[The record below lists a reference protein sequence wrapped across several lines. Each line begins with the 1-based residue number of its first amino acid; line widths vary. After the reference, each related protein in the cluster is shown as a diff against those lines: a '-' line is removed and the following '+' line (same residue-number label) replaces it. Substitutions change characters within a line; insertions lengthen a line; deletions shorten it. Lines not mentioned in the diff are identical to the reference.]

1 MKFRLLHVLW
11 LIAIQMFRINHAA
24 FSVLKWNKNL
34 KVFESIPG
42 IASHEDEK
50 RSLTLSSRREE
61 THNFNGEPLLLTYYE
76 ELGFCHFY
84 ENDTKITGILGD
96 LWNYLAKELNF
107 T

>member
-1 MKFRLLHVLW
+1 MTSRPVHVLW
-11 LIAIQMFRINHAA
+11 LIAIQIFTIDHLAFAA
-24 FSVLKWNKNL
+24 LKWNKNL

-42 IASHEDEK
+42 GAYHEEK
-50 RSLTLSSRREE
+50 KQDLALSSRREE
-61 THNFNGEPLLLTYYE
+61 THNFNGEPLHLTYYE